1 MGHSVASKVM
11 NQRLHLHMFAAS
23 GVHPIIIPPLLS
35 TEAPDATRPSLSV
48 RRFPSP
54 GRRVSGLGRP
64 ELTRLMPFASAAKM
78 KLSVQWIDGLTSRSF
93 DFNLLKS
100 DLHNSLATR
109 CSSWN
114 DGWNQIQIVETNR
127 SVIEWISRDC
137 PFSQNLPTKKT
148 VSDFT
153 WVFTFVRQGSRKYQ
167 TPQFKDL

>member
-78 KLSVQWIDGLTSRSF
+78 KLSVQ
-93 DFNLLKS
+93 
-100 DLHNSLATR
+100 
-109 CSSWN
+109 
-114 DGWNQIQIVETNR
+114 
-127 SVIEWISRDC
+127 
-137 PFSQNLPTKKT
+137 
-148 VSDFT
+148 
-153 WVFTFVRQGSRKYQ
+153 
-167 TPQFKDL
+167 